1 MNLDEFR
8 QYVTEQRKASLAEA
22 LSVLSATINKPT
34 EKLGKEN

>member
-22 LSVLSATINKPT
+22 LSVLTATISSNT
-34 EKLGKEN
+34 ERKEN

>member
-22 LSVLSATINKPT
+22 LSVLSATMSTNN
-34 EKLGKEN
+34 ERKEN